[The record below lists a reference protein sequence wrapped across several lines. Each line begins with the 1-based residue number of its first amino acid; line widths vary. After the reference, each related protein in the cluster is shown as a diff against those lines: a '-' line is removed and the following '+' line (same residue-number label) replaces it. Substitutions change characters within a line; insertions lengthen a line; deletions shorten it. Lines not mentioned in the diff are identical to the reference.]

1 MSDFPRL
8 VIGGK
13 NPGPRLL
20 ILAGVHGDECEPML
34 AVQQLRDS
42 IDASELSGEVVLV
55 PVANPSAYICAA
67 RVGEDGLDMARTFPG
82 DAGGSITQRLAAQ
95 LTEEIRRANFL
106 IDLHTGG
113 RMLDILPMAGFML
126 HDNPQVLAV
135 QRQMADAFN
144 LPYVWG
150 TTAALQGRSLSAA
163 RDAGVP
169 AIYTEMGGGGAFRP
183 DTVAAY
189 VAGCLQVLAA
199 LGMTKPVPVDCQV
212 QYRLDDWQPNSGHLQ
227 VCHPAPCD
235 GVFLPAVRL
244 GDWVQPG
251 ERIGTVVNGITGE
264 RIEVVAAHAGLV
276 LMLLASAQVNQA
288 TGLCVIVDFANQPS
302 EDLST

>member
-1 MSDFPRL
+1 MSDFPRY
-8 VIGGK
+8 VIEGK
-13 NPGPRLL
+13 TPGPRLL
-20 ILAGVHGDECEPML
+20 VLAGVHGDECEPML
-34 AVQQLRDS
+34 AVQQLRQQ
-42 IDASELSGEVVLV
+42 IDASELAGEVVLV
-55 PVANPSAYICAA
+55 PVANPSAYVCAT
-67 RVGEDGLDMARTFPG
+67 RVGEDGLDLARTFPG

-95 LTEEIRRANFL
+95 LTEDIRRAEYL

-113 RMLDILPMAGFML
+113 RVLDILPMTGFML
-126 HDNPQVLAV
+126 HDNPRVLAV

-169 AIYTEMGGGGAFRP
+169 AIYVEMGGGSGFRP
-183 DTVAAY
+183 ETVAAY

-212 QYRLDDWQPNSGHLQ
+212 QYRLDDWQANSGHLQ

-244 GDWVQPG
+244 GDWVQQG
-251 ERIGTVVNGITGE
+251 ERIGTVINAITNK

-276 LMLLASAQVNQA
+276 LMLFASAQVKQA
-288 TGLCVIVDFANQPS
+288 TGLCVVVDFANPS
-302 EDLST
+302 SEESSP